1 MDDCADG
8 QAFAFAAREYL
19 RKLVVGKD
27 VQFSVAYTVSSM
39 TPPRENGTIFLPG
52 GVNVLENAVAEGWV
66 KVREQSGKKEKS
78 EEEEATISKL
88 KALEEQAKTAGKGV
102 WGSGGKVETKGDVAG
117 KEKELLEQWKGKDVD
132 GLHNRCRGD

>member
-1 MDDCADG
+1 
-8 QAFAFAAREYL
+8 
-19 RKLVVGKD
+19 
-27 VQFSVAYTVSSM
+27 M

-52 GVNVLENAVAEGWV
+52 VNVLENAVSEGWV

-88 KALEEQAKTAGKGV
+88 KALEEQAKAAGKGV
-102 WGSGGKVETKGDVAG
+102 WGSGGKVETNGDVAG

-132 GLHNRCRGD
+132 GLHNCCRGG